1 MLCRRALLALLVIL
15 TASCLWAQAQ
25 QPEIRTG
32 IWRGQKITYTWIPG
46 KGVSGKGKAIYQ
58 GDILLDHV
66 EQSPNGP
73 QSQSVGI
80 AFSQYM
86 WPKVGSVYEIPYIID
101 PNSGDVDN
109 IKTAIS
115 TFNST
120 FAGVIQFV
128 AHSNENNYVDFDLD
142 PNSNN
147 GECEATEGD
156 AGMGEQYATGA
167 GGTQDPCTVATVL
180 HEMGHIVGVWHEQ
193 SRPDRD
199 TYVNVNYGA
208 VIKASRSNFD
218 VPYDSEGVQ
227 DLTPYDYASV
237 MEYPA
242 FSFSRNGEPCIET
255 IPAGIPLSNPNGYS
269 AGDIDGIERLY
280 GVVPTEVTVTSNPPG
295 LQVMVDGET
304 ITTPQTYAWALNSTH
319 TLNVPTGGQTLSGVS
334 YIYGRWNDSTVESHT
349 ITVTPGN
356 NMVTQPATAPAV
368 TVYQANFIQLVPY
381 VNTISPTGAGMV
393 TTSPAPLTYSGLPG
407 SYYIIRQLVTLTATP
422 NAGQNFYDYINNPYY
437 LPGGIGANPKTFY
450 VMDDGSS
457 INLTTEFTT
466 SPVYTVTTNPLESN
480 VGVLVDGDF
489 WYAPVNFALPYDSSW
504 SPSSSHSLSIGSP
517 QYPWSSNT
525 YFDFASWSDGGEQT
539 HDVTLPASGGATYTA
554 NLTPNYYVDDYVVE
568 SCYEAIAGTIDVTPG
583 STDNG
588 FYPAGSVLSF
598 SETPAAGLSFTG
610 WVYDLTGTGNQNLT
624 VNDEVLVAADYNV
637 NSTPLTIAALSP
649 TSAIAGGAAFT
660 LTITGTGFTT
670 DTYVYIN
677 GLYRAVA
684 KFVSS
689 TKVTIALKAT
699 DIATPGAFQVAVGN
713 FNSAGCGPYVATTF
727 YVLLPSGGGTPA
739 ATITP
744 KSLAFASVAAGTD
757 SAAKT
762 VTLTNSG
769 TGALSIGSIAA
780 SGDFTQTNNCSSS
793 LAAKGSCTVNVTF
806 NPSIVGAL
814 TGILTFTDGATT
826 SPQLVKLTGTGI
838 APLTFSPT
846 SLTFSSTVVGNTS
859 SATVTVTNKQ
869 TTAISLSPAA
879 SSDYSVSGGTCGGSL
894 AAGANCTITVTFTP
908 QYKGSIKG
916 ALAITTNGAFSPQ
929 IVGLT
934 GTATGG
940 PTVPLTISP
949 TSLTFTSTGIGAT
962 TAPTTVTVTNKSTG
976 PITINTISA
985 SADYAAAGSGTSPC
999 GGPLA
1004 KSAKCTLSV
1013 TFKPS
1018 DTGAIKGA
1026 VSIASTGLGSPQIIG
1041 LSGTG
1046 AIPVVLSP
1054 TTIAFGD
1061 QTVGTTS
1068 GPQTVTLTNNSGG
1081 ALTISSIV
1089 GSGDF
1094 TAAPAGATPCGATV
1108 AAAATCTF
1116 SVTFTPNVKGALAG
1130 VATVSDSAPLSPS
1143 LVKLTGTGD

>member
-1 MLCRRALLALLVIL
+1 MLCRRALPALLVIL
-15 TASCLWAQAQ
+15 IASCLWAQAQ

-73 QSQSVGI
+73 QSQSFGI
-80 AFSQYM
+80 AYAQYM
-86 WPKVGSVYEIPYIID
+86 WPKVGSVYQVPYIID
-101 PNSGDVDN
+101 PSSGDMTN
-109 IKTAIS
+109 LNTAIS

-120 FAGVIQFV
+120 FSGIIELVPYTSQA
-128 AHSNENNYVDFDLD
+128 NYVDFDFD
-142 PNSNN
+142 ADNTS
-147 GECEATEGD
+147 GVCEAYEGMV
-156 AGMGEQYATGA
+156 GGEQVV
-167 GGTQDPCTVATVL
+167 GGSGTCTVATIL
-180 HEMGHIVGVWHEQ
+180 HEMGHTVGVWHEQ

-199 TYVNVNYGA
+199 TYVDVNYGA

-218 VPYDSEGVQ
+218 QIYDNQQALS
-227 DLTPYDYASV
+227 PYDYASV

-255 IPAGIPLSNPNGYS
+255 IPAGMPLSNPNGYS

-304 ITTPQTYAWALNSTH
+304 ITTPQTYAWELNSTH

-334 YIYGRWNDSTVESHT
+334 YVYGRWNDSTVESHT

-381 VNTISPTGAGMV
+381 ANANYPTGAGTV
-393 TTSPAPLTYSGLPG
+393 TASPAPLTYSGLPD

-422 NAGQNFYDYINNPYY
+422 SGGQNFYDYINSPYY

-466 SPVYTVTTNPLESN
+466 SPIYTVTTNPVESN
-480 VGVLVDGDF
+480 VGVLVDGAF
-489 WYAPVNFALPYDSSW
+489 WYAPVNFALSYDNSW
-504 SPSSSHSLSIGSP
+504 TPSSTHSIGTYSQ

-525 YFDFASWSDGGEQT
+525 YFEFLSWSDGGTLT
-539 HDVTLPASGGATYTA
+539 HDITLPSSGGATYTA
-554 NLTPNYYVDDYVVE
+554 NLTPNFYVYDYVLE
-568 SCYEAIAGTIDVTPG
+568 GACAGTIDVTPG
-583 STDNG
+583 STESG
-588 FYPAGSVLSF
+588 FYPAGSLLSF

-637 NSTPLTIAALSP
+637 NSTPLTITSLSP

-677 GLYRAVA
+677 GAYRAIA
-684 KFVSS
+684 KFVSA

-713 FNSAGCGPYVATTF
+713 FNSAGCGPYIATTF
-727 YVLLPSGGGTPA
+727 YVLIGVQTPV
-739 ATITP
+739 ATISP
-744 KSLAFASVAAGTD
+744 KSLAFVSTAAGTD

-780 SGDFTQTNNCSSS
+780 SGDFAQTNNCSSS

-826 SPQLVKLTGTGI
+826 SPQLVKLSGTGI

-846 SLTFSSTVVGNTS
+846 SLTFSSTAVGNTS

-869 TTAISLSPAA
+869 TTAISLNPTA

-894 AAGANCTITVTFTP
+894 GAGANCTITVTFTP

-949 TSLTFTSTGIGAT
+949 ASLTFESTGIGAT
-962 TAPTTVTVTNKSTG
+962 TAPTTVTVTNKSTAS
-976 PITINTISA
+976 ITINTISA
-985 SADYAAAGSGTSPC
+985 SANYAAAGSGTSPC

-1004 KSAKCTLSV
+1004 KSAKCTLAV
-1013 TFKPS
+1013 TFTPS

-1054 TTIAFGD
+1054 TSIAFGD

-1068 GPQTVTLTNNSGG
+1068 GPQTVTLTNNSGA

-1116 SVTFTPNVKGALAG
+1116 SITFTPNVKGALTG

-1143 LVKLTGTGD
+1143 VVKLTGTGD